1 MANVFSAC
9 CSSFIIGKVD
19 WFMVMLHLDE
29 ASCLAVIGAFQR
41 CVPSAVC
48 CCINLLLWP
57 LHRGF
62 HVSGI
67 SFPSALL
74 ILLR

>member
-1 MANVFSAC
+1 M
-9 CSSFIIGKVD
+9 SSLHAASLIICKVD
-19 WFMVMLHLDE
+19 WFIVMLHLDE

-41 CVPSAVC
+41 CVPLAVC

-57 LHRGF
+57 PHRSF